1 MPRKDYEK
9 IKEIFENIVK
19 TFRSKDS
26 KKIQKYL
33 MRDIKSYFSVFPSHF
48 ASLGK
53 EGIDKF
59 ITTFPKTDELHLPIY
74 NYACCLNSNEAQAY
88 GQVVAIATN
97 ERTDSDQLDYLHFV
111 IMMSLHFVNQDNW
124 RVEEFKIDV
133 HPITGNLL
141 DYFKKSWYIS
151 YSLADYDKDDNIPVI
166 QGEFD
171 SPWLRIKNKED
182 VLTEEEKIVECV
194 TKRFYGIDHLVV
206 DHVIESYSSQIG
218 INSKRFGH
226 REGIRNLMA
235 SLRFKRQKDRYWTHP
250 WRVEKIQFNG
260 NHAYALTYRVAGYI
274 QRNHEYVWLKSNQNI
289 EHMCQECYME
299 FICENGTWK
308 ILYND
313 ITLGLYETN
322 YYDDEHLL
330 QN

>member
-97 ERTDSDQLDYLHFV
+97 ERTDSDQ
-111 IMMSLHFVNQDNW
+111 
-124 RVEEFKIDV
+124 
-133 HPITGNLL
+133 
-141 DYFKKSWYIS
+141 
-151 YSLADYDKDDNIPVI
+151 
-166 QGEFD
+166 
-171 SPWLRIKNKED
+171 
-182 VLTEEEKIVECV
+182 
-194 TKRFYGIDHLVV
+194 
-206 DHVIESYSSQIG
+206 
-218 INSKRFGH
+218 
-226 REGIRNLMA
+226 
-235 SLRFKRQKDRYWTHP
+235 
-250 WRVEKIQFNG
+250 
-260 NHAYALTYRVAGYI
+260 
-274 QRNHEYVWLKSNQNI
+274 
-289 EHMCQECYME
+289 
-299 FICENGTWK
+299 
-308 ILYND
+308 
-313 ITLGLYETN
+313 
-322 YYDDEHLL
+322 
-330 QN
+330 